1 MARKVSPRLA
11 GAMDPA
17 NDAHMSQPGEGRD
30 GRKRADRKRGKVSYQ
45 AYLSRYEAVSY
56 FEAIVAGLKRGEV
69 RMRHEGEAVG
79 GRRGAGEA
87 AIARL
92 QQRRQRPGGALARAH
107 LEPGPHQV
115 ANHVAQEAR
124 ALDPEVELPARL
136 AFDVAAQERAH
147 GGLDAAPGRP
157 KRRSRTARNPCS
169 HAGPGS

>member
-69 RMRHEGEAVG
+69 RMRHEGEAVELRPAG
-79 GRRGAGEA
+79 HVEIEVSASRKARRDHLKFKISWPAPEAGRR
-87 AIARL
+87 
-92 QQRRQRPGGALARAH
+92 
-107 LEPGPHQV
+107 
-115 ANHVAQEAR
+115 
-124 ALDPEVELPARL
+124 
-136 AFDVAAQERAH
+136 
-147 GGLDAAPGRP
+147 
-157 KRRSRTARNPCS
+157 K
-169 HAGPGS
+169 